1 MKSIVVALAGGAPS
15 IITAKYAIYLAKLL
29 QVKLIAICVI
39 DEKAIQE
46 LLKSRVFVE
55 IEAKEYEIDMDQQ
68 SKLFMQR
75 VKALAENKKVECET
89 LILKGEIHSEVV
101 DKAKELGADL
111 LVMGDLKEVLSWQE
125 ALYSEG
131 ERIFRESTCPVVV
144 VKNPILGRSEVERL
158 YNELQ

>member
-1 MKSIVVALAGGAPS
+1 MKQIITPLAGGPAS

-29 QVKLIAICVI
+29 QVKLTAIYVI
-39 DEKAIQE
+39 DENAIQE

-55 IEAKEYEIDMDQQ
+55 IEAKEYEIDMEQQ

-75 VKALAENKKVECET
+75 IQTLAENKKVEFEA

-101 DKAKELGADL
+101 SKARELGADL
-111 LVMGDLKEVLSWQE
+111 LVMGDLKEVLSWKE

-131 ERIFRESTCPVVV
+131 ERMFRESPCPVVI
-144 VKNPILGRSEVERL
+144 VKNPQEAERL
-158 YNELQ
+158 YKELA

>member
-1 MKSIVVALAGGAPS
+1 MKQIIAPLAGGPAS

-29 QVKLIAICVI
+29 QVKLTAIYVI
-39 DEKAIQE
+39 DENAIQE

-55 IEAKEYEIDMDQQ
+55 IEAKEYEIDMEQQ

-75 VKALAENKKVECET
+75 IQTLAENKKVEFEA

-101 DKAKELGADL
+101 SKARELGADL
-111 LVMGDLKEVLSWQE
+111 LVMGDLKEVLSWKE

-131 ERIFRESTCPVVV
+131 ERMFRESPCPVVI
-144 VKNPILGRSEVERL
+144 VKNPQEAERL
-158 YNELQ
+158 YKELA